1 MTNFTAPLVYEFCF
15 RRKMAKLGFNVP
27 TEEMLEFE
35 MEIYDTISNELIR
48 LENEEIKKKTR
59 R

>member
-1 MTNFTAPLVYEFCF
+1 
-15 RRKMAKLGFNVP
+15 MAKLGFNVP